1 MPRLDRRRFLEQSML
16 ATAAAVA
23 GSSARPLVAQEKQ
36 STSPNEKLSVAVI
49 GVRGRGWGHAQAFI
63 DRDDCEVTY
72 VCDADR
78 AVGPGIANRVAE
90 RVAKRLAERTGKRV
104 ADLQVRPPKCVVD
117 MREIFDDKSVD
128 VVSIATP
135 NHWHSLAAIW
145 AMQAGKDVYVEKPV
159 SHNISEGRRMVQVM
173 HRHKR
178 ICQGGTQYRSGGS
191 NRAAAQYIK
200 EGKLGRIKLARCF
213 TYRPR
218 KPIGP
223 PGEYEVPESVDYNL
237 WAGPAPMQ
245 VPLRRPT
252 FHYDW
257 HWIWDY
263 GGGELGNNSVHR
275 VDTMRLLLDLKGLG
289 RGVMCYGGRQFDD
302 AGETPNTQVV
312 IHDFGQTTVV
322 QEVRNLKSGSPP
334 RGAGILIEGTEGYL
348 VCSLRTN
355 LVFDPNGKQVEKIEG
370 QGEDHFA
377 NFIKAVRS
385 RKVEDLNA
393 PIVEGHLSTALT
405 HLGNI
410 SYRLGRPASPAE
422 IARQAESHQGNY
434 DAAEGLAQIRKHLA
448 ENDVDIEK
456 KPLTLG
462 PWLAIDSQSE
472 AFIGN
477 PAADALLTRDYREPF
492 VVPKADEI

>member
-1 MPRLDRRRFLEQSML
+1 MRRVDRRRFLEQSML
-16 ATAAAVA
+16 AAVA
-23 GSSARPLVAQEKQ
+23 AMTAGPARPLGAQEKQ
-36 STSPNEKLSVAVI
+36 STSPNEKLSVAVV
-49 GVRGRGWGHAQAFI
+49 GVRDRGWGHAQAFI

-78 AVGPGIANRVAE
+78 AVGPDIAE
-90 RVAKRLAERTGKRV
+90 RIGDRQGR
-104 ADLQVRPPKCVVD
+104 QPKCVVD
-117 MREIFDDKSVD
+117 MREIFEDKSVD
-128 VVSIATP
+128 IVSIATP

-173 HRHKR
+173 EHHKR

-200 EGKLGRIKLARCF
+200 QGKLGRIKLARCF

-218 KPIGP
+218 NPIGP
-223 PGEYEVPESVDYNL
+223 PGEYQVPESIDYNL

-245 VPLRRPT
+245 VPLRRPK

-263 GGGELGNNSVHR
+263 GNGELGNNSVHR

-289 RGVMCYGGRQFDD
+289 RGVMCYGGRHYDD

-322 QEVRNLKSGSPP
+322 QEVRNLKTGSPP

-348 VCSLRTN
+348 VCSLSTN
-355 LVFDPNGKQVEKIEG
+355 VFFDLDGKQVEKIEG
-370 QGEDHFA
+370 PGEDHFA
-377 NFIKAVRS
+377 NFVKAVRS
-385 RKVEDLNA
+385 RKVDDLNA

-410 SYRLGRPASPAE
+410 SYLLGQPASSAE
-422 IARQAESHQGNY
+422 IARQAEPHQGNY
-434 DAAEGLAQIRKHLA
+434 DAAEGFTQIREHLA
-448 ENDVDIEK
+448 ANDVDIKK

-462 PWLAIDSQSE
+462 PWLAIDSESE
-472 AFIGN
+472 TFIGN
-477 PAADALLTRDYREPF
+477 PAADVLLTRDYREPF
-492 VVPKADEI
+492 VVPQADEI

>member
-1 MPRLDRRRFLEQSML
+1 MRRVDRRRFLEETML
-16 ATAAAVA
+16 ATAAVIGA
-23 GSSARPLVAQEKQ
+23 GPAGQLVAQEKQ
-36 STSPNEKLSVAVI
+36 STSPNEKLSVAVV
-49 GVRGRGWGHAQAFI
+49 GVRGRGSAHANAFV
-63 DRDDCEVTY
+63 DRADCEVTY
-72 VCDADR
+72 ICDADE
-78 AVGPGIANRVAE
+78 AVAPG
-90 RVAKRLAERTGKRV
+90 VAKRIGEKQGRE
-104 ADLQVRPPKCVVD
+104 PKWVTD
-117 MREIFDDKSVD
+117 MRKIFDDASVD

-135 NHWHSLAAIW
+135 NHWHALAAIW

-159 SHNISEGRRMVQVM
+159 SHNVSEGRRMAQVM
-173 HRHKR
+173 EKHKR

-191 NRAAAQYIK
+191 NRAAARYLA

-218 KPIGP
+218 EPIGP

-245 VPLRRPT
+245 IPLRRQN

-263 GGGELGNNSVHR
+263 GNGEIGNNSVHR
-275 VDTMRLLLDLKGLG
+275 VDTMRLLLGLKGLG
-289 RGVMCYGGRQFDD
+289 RGVMSYGGRQHDD

-312 IHDFGQTTVV
+312 IHDFGELTVV

-334 RGAGILIEGTEGYL
+334 RGAGILIEGTEGFL
-348 VCSLRTN
+348 VSSLRSN
-355 LVFDPNGKQVEKIEG
+355 LVFDPEGKQVEKIEG
-370 QGEDHFA
+370 EGEDHFA

-405 HLGNI
+405 HLGNL
-410 SYRLGRPASPAE
+410 SLRLGKPASPAE

-434 DAAEGLAQIRKHLA
+434 DAAEGFDAIRSHLA
-448 ENDVDIEK
+448 ENEVDVEK
-456 KPLTLG
+456 QKLTLG
-462 PWLAIDSQSE
+462 PWLAVDSQSE
-472 AFIGN
+472 TFVGN

-492 VVPKADEI
+492 VVPKADAI